1 MNTNKTT
8 DLRLCYR
15 LYGQEEVQMKAK
27 IVFVAIVTLFS
38 LCNIISVE
46 PQEEVVQ
53 EQKTTTE
60 QPTAI
65 VEEVVLE
72 TVAEPTYKLCDIP
85 LSQELQIWVFDY
97 CKDKKL
103 NPYMIMAMCERE
115 SQYNA
120 NAVGDSGRS
129 LGIMQIQPRWYE
141 WRMDKL
147 GCTDLMDARQ
157 NMMVGIDIL
166 IDLYI
171 KCNDTAWVLMAY
183 NGGEAYANRNY
194 NAGNISEYARYIM
207 TRTEEME
214 SDEE

>member
-1 MNTNKTT
+1 M
-8 DLRLCYR
+8 R
-15 LYGQEEVQMKAK
+15 VK
-27 IVFVAIVTLFS
+27 IVFVAFLILIA
-38 LCNIISVE
+38 LAGCLRVE
-46 PQEEVVQ
+46 PQAEVRQ
-53 EQKTTTE
+53 EQETTTE

-65 VEEVVLE
+65 VENVVLETVSEVAQEQETATVEEVEPE

-85 LSQELQIWVFDY
+85 LSQELQIWLIDY
-97 CKDKKL
+97 CKDIHI

-120 NAVGDSGRS
+120 DAVGDSGRS
-129 LGIMQIQPRWYE
+129 LGIMQIQPRWHE

-166 IDLYI
+166 MDLYN

-214 SDEE
+214 SE

>member
-1 MNTNKTT
+1 MRT
-8 DLRLCYR
+8 
-15 LYGQEEVQMKAK
+15 K
-27 IVFVAIVTLFS
+27 IVFVAIVTFLT

-46 PQEEVVQ
+46 PQAEVRQ
-53 EQKTTTE
+53 EQETTTE

-65 VEEVVLE
+65 IEEVVPE

-85 LSQELQIWVFDY
+85 LDAELQIWVFDY

-103 NPYMIMAMCERE
+103 NPYLIFAMCEKE

-129 LGIMQIQPRWYE
+129 LGIMQIQEQWHQE
-141 WRMDKL
+141 RMDKL

-166 IDLYI
+166 MDLYS

-194 NAGNISEYARYIM
+194 SAGNISEYARYIM
-207 TRTEEME
+207 TRAEEME
-214 SDEE
+214 SEY

>member
-1 MNTNKTT
+1 M
-8 DLRLCYR
+8 RI
-15 LYGQEEVQMKAK
+15 K
-27 IVFVAIVTLFS
+27 IVFVALSTLIA
-38 LCNIISVE
+38 LAGYLRAE
-46 PQEEVVQ
+46 PQAEVTQ
-53 EQKTTTE
+53 EQETTTE
-60 QPTAI
+60 QLTAI
-65 VEEVVLE
+65 VEEVVPE

-85 LSQELQIWVFDY
+85 LSQELQIWLIDY
-97 CKDKKL
+97 CKDIHI
-103 NPYMIMAMCERE
+103 NPYMIMAMCEKE

-129 LGIMQIQPRWYE
+129 LGIMQIQPKWHE

-166 IDLYI
+166 IDLYN

-183 NGGEAYANRNY
+183 NGGSAYANRNY

-214 SDEE
+214 SNEE

>member
-1 MNTNKTT
+1 M
-8 DLRLCYR
+8 R
-15 LYGQEEVQMKAK
+15 AK

-46 PQEEVVQ
+46 PQAEVTQ
-53 EQKTTTE
+53 EQETTAE
-60 QPTAI
+60 QPTSIIEA
-65 VEEVVLE
+65 VVPE

-103 NPYMIMAMCERE
+103 NPYLIFAMCERE

-129 LGIMQIQPRWYE
+129 LGIMQIQPRWHG

-166 IDLYI
+166 MDLYS

-194 NAGNISEYARYIM
+194 NAGNISEYAIYIM
-207 TRTEEME
+207 TRAEEME
-214 SDEE
+214 SE

>member
-1 MNTNKTT
+1 M
-8 DLRLCYR
+8 RL
-15 LYGQEEVQMKAK
+15 K
-27 IVFVAIVTLFS
+27 IVFVAFLILIA
-38 LCNIISVE
+38 LAGRLRAE
-46 PQEEVVQ
+46 PQAEVRQ
-53 EQKTTTE
+53 EQETTTE
-60 QPTAI
+60 QQTTTAI
-65 VEEVVLE
+65 VEVETE
-72 TVAEPTYKLCDIP
+72 TVAEPTYNLCDIP
-85 LSQELQIWVFDY
+85 LDAELQIWVFDY

-103 NPYMIMAMCERE
+103 NPYLIFAMCERE

-129 LGIMQIQPRWYE
+129 LGIMQIQPKWHG

-147 GCTDLMDARQ
+147 GCTDLLDARQ

-166 IDLYI
+166 IDLYN

-194 NAGNISEYARYIM
+194 KAGNISEYASYIM

-214 SDEE
+214 SE

>member
-1 MNTNKTT
+1 M
-8 DLRLCYR
+8 R
-15 LYGQEEVQMKAK
+15 AK
-27 IVFVAIVTLFS
+27 IVFVATVTLFS
-38 LCNIISVE
+38 LCNIINVE
-46 PQEEVVQ
+46 PQAELVQ
-53 EQKTTTE
+53 EQETTTE

-65 VEEVVLE
+65 VEEVVPE
-72 TVAEPTYKLCDIP
+72 IVAEPTYKLCDIP
-85 LSQELQIWVFDY
+85 LSQELQIWLIEY
-97 CKDKKL
+97 CKDIHI
-103 NPYMIMAMCERE
+103 NPYMIMAMCEQE

-129 LGIMQIQPRWYE
+129 LGIMQIQPKWHE
-141 WRMDKL
+141 WKMDKL

-166 IDLYI
+166 MDLYR

-207 TRTEEME
+207 IRTEEME
-214 SDEE
+214 SD

>member
-1 MNTNKTT
+1 M
-8 DLRLCYR
+8 RL
-15 LYGQEEVQMKAK
+15 K
-27 IVFVAIVTLFS
+27 IVFVALLILIA
-38 LCNIISVE
+38 LAGCLRVE
-46 PQEEVVQ
+46 PRAEVRQ
-53 EQKTTTE
+53 EQEATTE

-65 VEEVVLE
+65 VEEVEPE

-85 LSQELQIWVFDY
+85 LSQELQIWLIEY
-97 CKDKKL
+97 CKDIHI

-115 SQYNA
+115 SQYKA
-120 NAVGDSGRS
+120 DAVGDSGRS
-129 LGIMQIQPRWYE
+129 LGIMQIQPKWHE

-147 GCTDLMDARQ
+147 GCTDLMYARQ

-166 IDLYI
+166 MDLYS

-194 NAGNISEYARYIM
+194 NAGNISEYAIYIM

-214 SDEE
+214 SD

>member
-1 MNTNKTT
+1 
-8 DLRLCYR
+8 
-15 LYGQEEVQMKAK
+15 MKVK
-27 IVFVAIVTLFS
+27 IVFVTFLILIALAGY
-38 LCNIISVE
+38 LRVE
-46 PQEEVVQ
+46 PQAEVRQ
-53 EQKTTTE
+53 EQTTTAE

-85 LSQELQIWVFDY
+85 LDAELQIWVFDY

-103 NPYMIMAMCERE
+103 NPYLIFAMCERE
-115 SQYNA
+115 SQYKA
-120 NAVGDSGRS
+120 DAVGDSGRS
-129 LGIMQIQPRWYE
+129 LGIMQIQEQWHQE
-141 WRMDKL
+141 RMDKL

-166 IDLYI
+166 MDLYS

-183 NGGEAYANRNY
+183 NGGEAYADRNY

-207 TRTEEME
+207 TRAEEME

>member
-1 MNTNKTT
+1 
-8 DLRLCYR
+8 
-15 LYGQEEVQMKAK
+15 MKVK
-27 IVFVAIVTLFS
+27 IVFVAFLILIA
-38 LCNIISVE
+38 LAGYLRVE
-46 PQEEVVQ
+46 PQAEVRQ
-53 EQKTTTE
+53 EQETTTE

-65 VEEVVLE
+65 VEDVVLE

-85 LSQELQIWVFDY
+85 LDAELQIWVFDY

-103 NPYMIMAMCERE
+103 NPYLIFAMCEKE

-129 LGIMQIQPRWYE
+129 LGIMQIQPRWHG

-166 IDLYI
+166 MDLYS

-207 TRTEEME
+207 TRAEEME
-214 SDEE
+214 SE

>member
-1 MNTNKTT
+1 M
-8 DLRLCYR
+8 R
-15 LYGQEEVQMKAK
+15 AK
-27 IVFVAIVTLFS
+27 IVFVTIATFFT

-46 PQEEVVQ
+46 PQAEVTQ
-53 EQKTTTE
+53 EQETTTE

-65 VEEVVLE
+65 VEDVVLE
-72 TVAEPTYKLCDIP
+72 IVAEPTYKLCDIP
-85 LSQELQIWVFDY
+85 LSQELQIWLIDY
-97 CKDKKL
+97 CKDIHI

-129 LGIMQIQPRWYE
+129 LGIMQIQPKWHE

-166 IDLYI
+166 MDLYS
-171 KCNDTAWVLMAY
+171 KCDDVAWVLMAY
-183 NGGEAYANRNY
+183 NGGSAYANRNY

-207 TRTEEME
+207 IRTEEME
-214 SDEE
+214 SD

>member
-1 MNTNKTT
+1 M
-8 DLRLCYR
+8 RI
-15 LYGQEEVQMKAK
+15 K
-27 IVFVAIVTLFS
+27 IVFVALLILIALTGCLRA
-38 LCNIISVE
+38 E
-46 PQEEVVQ
+46 PQAEVMQ
-53 EQKTTTE
+53 EQETTTE

-65 VEEVVLE
+65 VEEVVPE

-85 LSQELQIWVFDY
+85 LSQELQIWLIDY
-97 CKDKKL
+97 CKDIHI

-129 LGIMQIQPRWYE
+129 LGIMQIQPKWHE

-147 GCTDLMDARQ
+147 GCTDLLDARQ

-166 IDLYI
+166 MDLYS

-214 SDEE
+214 SDKK

>member
-1 MNTNKTT
+1 
-8 DLRLCYR
+8 
-15 LYGQEEVQMKAK
+15 MKVK
-27 IVFVAIVTLFS
+27 IVFVAFLILIA
-38 LCNIISVE
+38 LAGYLRVE
-46 PQEEVVQ
+46 PQAEVRQ
-53 EQKTTTE
+53 EQETTTE

-85 LSQELQIWVFDY
+85 LDAELQIWVFDY

-103 NPYMIMAMCERE
+103 NPYLIFAMCEME

-129 LGIMQIQPRWYE
+129 LGIMQIQPKWHG

-166 IDLYI
+166 MDLYS

-194 NAGNISEYARYIM
+194 SAGNISEYARYIM
-207 TRTEEME
+207 TRAEEME
-214 SDEE
+214 SEY

>member
-1 MNTNKTT
+1 M
-8 DLRLCYR
+8 R
-15 LYGQEEVQMKAK
+15 AK

-46 PQEEVVQ
+46 PQAEVTQ
-53 EQKTTTE
+53 EQETTTE

-65 VEEVVLE
+65 VEDVVLE
-72 TVAEPTYKLCDIP
+72 IVAEPTYKLCDIP
-85 LSQELQIWVFDY
+85 LSQELQIWLINY
-97 CKDKKL
+97 CKDIHI

-129 LGIMQIQPRWYE
+129 LGIMQIQPKWHER
-141 WRMDKL
+141 RMDKL
-147 GCTDLMDARQ
+147 GCTDLLDARQ

-166 IDLYI
+166 MDLYS
-171 KCNDTAWVLMAY
+171 KCDDVAWVLMAY
-183 NGGEAYANRNY
+183 NGGSAYANRNY

-207 TRTEEME
+207 TRAEEME